1 MTVKPTYCFIIN
13 CASNS
18 FKAAS
23 FLKSKERQIAQ
34 IFGNPE
40 FVYIQKDD
48 SIVDIVRE
56 KANEFT
62 HIIACGG
69 DGTVNRVA
77 NGIMGSEAILG
88 VLPLGSGNDFAQ
100 SIGLGNQF
108 EENLSILKKGKTRP
122 TDVIEIEKGFFVNT
136 FGIGVDGLT
145 NYYASKSRFK
155 KGALKYFSGGLIA
168 LFKSTPF
175 KADLSIDG
183 SQIDLEAKCWMIA
196 VANGKSEGGRYK
208 ISPESL
214 NYDGKVEVIVV
225 KAVQRIKL
233 IIAFLKLSFGFEFND
248 TLVHRFSLQENC
260 TIKTDDHLKC
270 HADGEQ
276 VSPGTVINFKLLKA
290 GLSVITG

>member
-1 MTVKPTYCFIIN
+1 MN

-18 FKAAS
+18 FRVAS
-23 FLKSKERQIAQ
+23 FFKSKEEQITQ
-34 IFGNPE
+34 IFGNTE

-56 KANEFT
+56 KAKKYS

-77 NGIMGSEAILG
+77 NGILGSEAILG

-100 SIGLGNQF
+100 SIGLKKQF
-108 EENLSILKKGKTRP
+108 QENLSILKKGKTRS
-122 TDVIEIEKGFFVNT
+122 TDIIEIENGYFVNT
-136 FGIGVDGLT
+136 FGVGVDGLT
-145 NYYASKSRFK
+145 NFYASKSRFK

-168 LFKSTPF
+168 LFKSSPF
-175 KADLSIDG
+175 KASLKIDG
-183 SQIDLEAKCWMIA
+183 SQVELKGKCWMIA
-196 VANGKSEGGRYK
+196 VANGKTEGGRYK
-208 ISPESL
+208 ISPRSL

-225 KAVQRIKL
+225 KAVPRIKL

-248 TLVHRFSLQENC
+248 ALVNRFHLHKNC
-260 TIKTDDHLKC
+260 TIQTDTLLKC

-276 VSPGTVINFKLLKA
+276 VSPGMVINFKLLKA
-290 GLSVITG
+290 HLSVTTG